1 LESYQ
6 RQEQEQR
13 EYHKEDMDAYSIF
26 VYVIR
31 SPLTRDYYLRRLRI
45 FFNYIEIL
53 PNKNIDERC
62 NILQKREKRFLN
74 WHFIIL

>member
-1 LESYQ
+1 LRSYQ

-31 SPLTRDYYLRRLRI
+31 SPLTRDYYLRRL
-45 FFNYIEIL
+45 
-53 PNKNIDERC
+53 
-62 NILQKREKRFLN
+62 
-74 WHFIIL
+74 